1 MNMPQ
6 QPNNIIN
13 DWEGIRTSME
23 KNVPYK
29 LILICAILAFI
40 SISESSYAQPA
51 DPKQKLN
58 QCPVYGQYWKSYK
71 WGWYG
76 AKRMVRT
83 PVEAHEIL
91 QQFYVTHKGVKI
103 HRIIEG
109 PTFYRAEI
117 MDKNGALVDMVIIDK
132 STGRIRS
139 IY

>member
-1 MNMPQ
+1 MPE
-6 QPNNIIN
+6 QPSNSINN
-13 DWEGIRTSME
+13 EGGIRPPLE
-23 KNVPYK
+23 NNVLYK
-29 LILICAILAFI
+29 TILICAILALF
-40 SISESSYAQPA
+40 SIAESSYAQPP

-58 QCPVYGQYWKSYK
+58 QCPVYGQYWRSYK

-76 AKRMVRT
+76 AKRLVRT

-117 MDKNGALVDMVIIDK
+117 MDKNGVLLDMVIIDK

>member
-1 MNMPQ
+1 MPE
-6 QPNNIIN
+6 QPSNSINN
-13 DWEGIRTSME
+13 EGGIRPLFE
-23 KNVPYK
+23 NNVLFK
-29 LILICAILAFI
+29 TILICAILALF
-40 SISESSYAQPA
+40 SIAESSYAQPA

-58 QCPVYGQYWKSYK
+58 QCPVYGQYWRSYK

-76 AKRMVRT
+76 AKRLVRT

-117 MDKNGALVDMVIIDK
+117 MDKNGALLDMVIIDK

>member
-1 MNMPQ
+1 MNMPE
-6 QPNNIIN
+6 PNSIIDN
-13 DWEGIRTSME
+13 AAGIDSSLE
-23 KNVPYK
+23 KNVLYK
-29 LILICAILAFI
+29 IILLCTIIALF
-40 SISESSYAQPA
+40 SIVETSYAEQA
-51 DPKQKLN
+51 AQKQKLN
-58 QCPVYGQYWKSYK
+58 QCPVYGQYWRSYK

-76 AKRMVRT
+76 AKRLVRT

-132 STGRIRS
+132 NTGRIRS